1 MRTRGHFKEGLE
13 GQPLVTIITVV
24 FNGEKHLDKTI
35 SSVINQTYKNIEYII
50 VDGGST
56 DGTLDIIRKYEN
68 LVDYWVSE
76 KDQGIYDAMNKG
88 IGLASGKY
96 IGLIN
101 ADDWYSLDAVEVVVQ
116 MFSQSRAEVI
126 FGQVFFVDERLQ
138 LARILD
144 VPIPKNR
151 RELKINI
158 VHPATFLAAS
168 IYKQKKFDIRFR
180 LASDYAFFL
189 DVFDSGA
196 TFLRVEK
203 VLSYMRC
210 GGSSS
215 QFHVEEVA
223 IKYKYFSPLD
233 ALSKLIGSSATY
245 FRSRFSRLFPTAM
258 IRAIKKKRGWSDVL
272 EIDIQGQPGNLLKS

>member
-1 MRTRGHFKEGLE
+1 MTRESSQRRSSSLHESENNLLPYTPERLGEGGLRTRGHFKEGLE

-189 DVFDSGA
+189 DVFDSGD
-196 TFLRVEK
+196 R
-203 VLSYMRC
+203 
-210 GGSSS
+210 
-215 QFHVEEVA
+215 
-223 IKYKYFSPLD
+223 
-233 ALSKLIGSSATY
+233 
-245 FRSRFSRLFPTAM
+245 
-258 IRAIKKKRGWSDVL
+258 
-272 EIDIQGQPGNLLKS
+272 KSVV